1 MGSSDIVIPFVGAL
15 QASVSV
21 LLTIFYGVLT
31 AQFGLLSQR
40 AAKEV
45 SGMCV
50 KLFLPALLIFKLG
63 SQLELD
69 TGIRYL
75 PILGTSYHS

>member
-1 MGSSDIVIPFVGAL
+1 
-15 QASVSV
+15 V

-45 SGMCV
+45 SAMCV

-63 SQLELD
+63 SQLELE
-69 TGIRYL
+69 TGMRYV
-75 PILGTSYHS
+75 PILSTSAP